1 MLRNYRYRF
10 PFQSVLFKWG
20 LTIAWQQPIVKISKP
35 KDSDPEDSMLIYV
48 GMFDD
53 DP

>member
-10 PFQSVLFKWG
+10 PFQSVFFKWG
-20 LTIAWQQPIVKISKP
+20 LTIAWQQPIVKITKP
-35 KDSDPEDSMLIYV
+35 KDSDAEDSMLIYI

-53 DP
+53 DA